1 MARQPSQQSR
11 HSCLYAWLP
20 PWARAGEP
28 VHWWCRATV
37 SADGAVSFWDDDGSP
52 WLAENGL

>member
-28 VHWWCRATV
+28 VHWWCRDLR
-37 SADGAVSFWDDDGSP
+37 DGAVSFWDDDGSAR
-52 WLAENGL
+52 LAENGL